1 MEQIGRSWY
10 TEKDKNLTF
19 SIFLKPEC
27 NINKIEGLT
36 ILISKV
42 IVDIIKTMYGY
53 NLEIKYPNDVMLN
66 GKKIGGILTESITNR
81 KIVKQIVIGIGF
93 NVNQEKFDEKIEN
106 IATSLKKEFG
116 KNFDKQEILINFL
129 SKFEVEYMKIL

>member
-1 MEQIGRSWY
+1 
-10 TEKDKNLTF
+10 
-19 SIFLKPEC
+19 
-27 NINKIEGLT
+27 
-36 ILISKV
+36 
-42 IVDIIKTMYGY
+42 MYGY

-93 NVNQEKFDEKIEN
+93 NINQEKFDEKIEN

-129 SKFEVEYMKIL
+129 SKFEVEYMKILWILRKKW